1 MIRINEA
8 PLKQAV
14 LEASG
19 ILSKV
24 WLQWISNIATAL
36 TGVWGTA
43 EAGLTGLTST
53 GPITNKIVHK
63 GSTVHVYLKLDG
75 YTSSNSQVEIKQFK
89 VLNGIVNLANIDNS
103 GNVVSI
109 TPLYVEDNKF
119 TVPNGTITNTAVISG
134 ELIRNLGE

>member
-8 PLKQAV
+8 PLKQEM
-14 LEASG
+14 LDASG

-24 WLQWISNIATAL
+24 WLQWVGNIATAL
-36 TGVWGTA
+36 TGIWGTT
-43 EAGLTGLTST
+43 EASLTGLTSPE
-53 GPITNKIVHK
+53 PIINKIVHK
-63 GSTVHVYLKLDG
+63 GSTVSVYLQLKG
-75 YTSSNSQVEIKQFK
+75 YTASGSQIEIKQFK
-89 VLNGIVNLANIDNS
+89 VYNGIVNLANIDSS

-119 TVPNGTITNTAVISG
+119 TIPNGTLTNTAVISG